1 MSSSTLVPFTSRE
14 WQIVQNLY
22 NKNGNDLVLATEI
35 LSMWR
40 IRQGSNTP
48 VIFQITDHLLHIDRL
63 YQSTNFKDDF
73 SVKTLLNNYSTVL
86 VRLVF

>member
-22 NKNGNDLVLATEI
+22 NKNGNDLILASEI

-63 YQSTNFKDDF
+63 YHATNFKDDF

-86 VRLVF
+86 VR